1 MLCANL
7 GRVDEV
13 GYDEQYQPVTFAVGE
28 LYPSVRVQR
37 MAVKPPTMPQVGTLV
52 AILREHPD
60 AAVQIVRQ
68 GGLGDVCMLVPVLRA
83 LQQKFPEARF
93 EIKTRWENLF
103 AADPTLRMR
112 RLPVTHRVV
121 LDGLLELDHTGTPE
135 FSHSQR
141 IDIYARALGV
151 HLEPPV
157 SWDLEL
163 DDDDERVADEV
174 VQTSAQKTIA
184 VQLKGHAPQRSLG
197 PRMFGPLVDGLR
209 ALGRLLV
216 LDDEKG
222 FGPSGNGIVNLAGK
236 TTPRQA
242 IAILKRC
249 DAALTMESGVF
260 WLAHLAKIPTVC
272 FFGPTR
278 PSERLLYHPLYPKGV
293 RAVVMNELLNPVCP
307 PCWGNGGACD
317 AWNRKVARCMNEP
330 DPNLVTSLVTKAL
343 REVME

>member
-7 GRVDEV
+7 GRVDEI
-13 GYDEQYQPVTFAVGE
+13 GYDHNHQPIKFARGDLHPEV
-28 LYPSVRVQR
+28 LVQR
-37 MAVKPPTMPQVGTLV
+37 MWVRPEPVQPVGTL
-52 AILREHPD
+52 AELLRKHPD
-60 AAVQIVRQ
+60 ASVRFIRR
-68 GGLGDVCMLVPVLRA
+68 GGLGDVCMLVPVVREI
-83 LQQKFPEARF
+83 QEQFPGVQC
-93 EIKTRWENLF
+93 EIDTMYENLV

-112 RLPVTHRVV
+112 LWPTYRVA
-121 LDGLLELDHTGTPE
+121 LDGLLELDHTGEPE
-135 FSHSQR
+135 FSHRTR
-141 IDIYARALGV
+141 IDLYARALGFHV
-151 HLEPPV
+151 EPPV
-157 SWDLEL
+157 SWDLDL
-163 DDDDERVADEV
+163 DDHDERVADEL

-197 PRMFGPLVDGLR
+197 PRMLGPLVDGLR

-293 RAVVMNELLNPVCP
+293 RAVVMNELLHPVCP

-317 AWNRKVARCMNEP
+317 AWNKKVARCMNEP